1 MDTDL
6 ESKAKAARDRAY
18 EAKVDARATKAAKE
32 MQGHI
37 HINRPLEENPVL
49 QAANEVFRK
58 ARLRKV
64 N

>member
-1 MDTDL
+1 MDKPTKQQLDK
-6 ESKAKAARDRAY
+6 EF
-18 EAKVDARATKAAKE
+18 EAKVDRRAAKLAKGLK
-32 MQGHI
+32 GHI

-49 QAANEVFRK
+49 QAANEAFRK